1 MPQLYLFLAAA
12 FVLAVTPGPGMFYVV
27 GRTWAAGRRDGLAS
41 SLGTILGG
49 FVHVAACVVGVS
61 ALVMASAA
69 AFGALKIVG
78 GLYLIYL
85 GVQTF
90 RAASRETMAM
100 PGGDGGEWKAGAMRA
115 LRQGVVVEATNP
127 KTAAFFLAFIPQFI
141 VVSAGHVALQFL
153 VLGVISVLLNT
164 AADIVAVM
172 GAAKLHE
179 RFLHR
184 PSLFKRL
191 RQGSGVL
198 MASLGVGLLAAR
210 RA

>member
-1 MPQLYLFLAAA
+1 MPHLFLFLAAA

-27 GRTWAAGRRDGLAS
+27 GRTWAAGKGDGLAS
-41 SLGTILGG
+41 SFGTMLGG
-49 FVHVAACVVGVS
+49 FVHVAACVIGVS
-61 ALVMASAA
+61 ALVMASAT
-69 AFGALKIVG
+69 AFSVLKIVG

-85 GVQTF
+85 GIQTF
-90 RAASRETMAM
+90 RIASREDMAM
-100 PGGDGGEWKAGAMRA
+100 PDGNDRSGWMRA
-115 LRQGVVVEATNP
+115 FRQGVVVEATNP

-141 VVSAGHVALQFL
+141 RVETGHVALQFL

-164 AADIVAVM
+164 GADLLAVM

-184 PSLFKRL
+184 PSLFRRL
-191 RQGSGVL
+191 RQGSGLL

-210 RA
+210 RG

>member
-1 MPQLYLFLAAA
+1 
-12 FVLAVTPGPGMFYVV
+12 
-27 GRTWAAGRRDGLAS
+27 
-41 SLGTILGG
+41 
-49 FVHVAACVVGVS
+49 
-61 ALVMASAA
+61 LVMASAT
-69 AFGALKIVG
+69 AFSALKIAG

-85 GVQTF
+85 GIQTF
-90 RAASRETMAM
+90 RSASREEMTMADENDR
-100 PGGDGGEWKAGAMRA
+100 GGWVRA

-141 VVSAGHVALQFL
+141 RVEAGHVALQFL

-164 AADIVAVM
+164 GADLLAVM

-184 PSLFKRL
+184 PSLFRRL
-191 RQGSGVL
+191 RQGSGIL

-210 RA
+210 RN

>member
-1 MPQLYLFLAAA
+1 MPHIFLFLAAA
-12 FVLAVTPGPGMFYVV
+12 LLLAVTPGPGMFYVV

-41 SLGTILGG
+41 SLGTMLGG
-49 FVHVAACVVGVS
+49 FVHVAACVIGVS

-69 AFGALKIVG
+69 AFTALKLVG
-78 GLYLIYL
+78 GVYLVYL
-85 GVQTF
+85 GIQTF
-90 RAASRETMAM
+90 RAASREALAM
-100 PGGDGGEWKAGAMRA
+100 PDETATGWVRA

-141 VVSAGHVALQFL
+141 SLGAGHVALQFL

-164 AADIVAVM
+164 GADLVAVM

-179 RFLHR
+179 RLLHR
-184 PSLFKRL
+184 PVIFRRL
-191 RQGSGVL
+191 RQGSGLL
-198 MASLGVGLLAAR
+198 MASLGIGLLAAR

>member
-1 MPQLYLFLAAA
+1 MPHIFLFLAAA

-27 GRTWAAGRRDGLAS
+27 GRTWAAGKRDGLAS
-41 SLGTILGG
+41 SFGTMLGG
-49 FVHVAACVVGVS
+49 FVHVAACVIGVS
-61 ALVMASAA
+61 ALVMASAT
-69 AFGALKIVG
+69 AFSVLKIVG

-85 GVQTF
+85 GIQTF
-90 RAASRETMAM
+90 RIASREEMTM
-100 PGGDGGEWKAGAMRA
+100 PDDNDRSGWMRA
-115 LRQGVVVEATNP
+115 FRQGVVVEATNP

-141 VVSAGHVALQFL
+141 RVETGHVALQFL

-164 AADIVAVM
+164 GADLVAVM

-184 PSLFKRL
+184 PILFRRL
-191 RQGSGVL
+191 RQGSGIL

-210 RA
+210 RG